1 MCRHYRK
8 YGVRCSA
15 LSCPTPGVLALNP
28 FLCLSS
34 GPDPQ
39 ITSFSTRNP
48 GPTYSPLDYSRPSSL
63 RPRGPR
69 LRDLGPRPCSL
80 DLGVWGSV
88 QRPLCVPQS
97 QKEVHGLTPPCSPR
111 SQRGK
116 SAAQTV
122 AGNPLWNDGGEGD
135 GQGPAGHA
143 ATSCA
148 RWGWGLG

>member
-1 MCRHYRK
+1 VSSSKIR
-8 YGVRCSA
+8 GQVLA
-15 LSCPTPGVLALNP
+15 LFCPTPCALALNP
-28 FLCLSS
+28 FLSLSS
-34 GPDPQ
+34 GPDTQ

-48 GPTYSPLDYSRPSSL
+48 GPTYAPLDSRPSSL
-63 RPRGPR
+63 RPRGLR
-69 LRDLGPRPCSL
+69 LKDLGPKPLFS
-80 DLGVWGSV
+80 GS
-88 QRPLCVPQS
+88 RSPGFCPAPACVPQS
-97 QKEVHGLTPPCSPR
+97 QEEVHSLTPPCSPR

-135 GQGPAGHA
+135 GQGPSGQA